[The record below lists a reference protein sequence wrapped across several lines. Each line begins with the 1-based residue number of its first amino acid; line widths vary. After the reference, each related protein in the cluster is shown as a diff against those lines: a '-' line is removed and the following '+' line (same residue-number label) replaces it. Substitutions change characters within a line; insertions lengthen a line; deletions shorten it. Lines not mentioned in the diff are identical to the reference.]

1 MATVDGLA
9 APPTSVE
16 VGNEAILACVPM
28 IAEPEPLGTSTDT
41 TVGTAPESWPTSPPK
56 GDSEMNVGVEPSFS
70 EGNRTLT
77 FGEMVATEP
86 GVPIAVVV
94 CSPAAE
100 IAVILF
106 PMVMVDDSD
115 PYPGGTPEAGP
126 LGYGNLVT

>member
-1 MATVDGLA
+1 
-9 APPTSVE
+9 
-16 VGNEAILACVPM
+16 M
-28 IAEPEPLGTSTDT
+28 IAEPEPLGTSTDI
-41 TVGTAPESWPTSPPK
+41 TVGTGPDSWPTSPPK

-77 FGEMVATEP
+77 FGEIVATEP

-94 CSPAAE
+94 CSSAAE
-100 IAVILF
+100 ITVILF